1 MHRTTALT
9 TASLVS
15 VPAERRTGGLA
26 FFLWLG
32 CFIGLCGLHRFY
44 LRKPISGL
52 IYIFTFGLLGIGQV
66 IDLLRLGGLVRE
78 ANSERWLLVAEPR
91 FVPVGFTPAR
101 ALRALRGGCADLP
114 AREVQRPVPTD
125 EELRMTL
132 VREAARASGRLSVS
146 QAVMATGQPFKKV
159 EALLDEMVRE
169 GYVEIDNH
177 PETGVVQYV
186 FGELA

>member
-1 MHRTTALT
+1 LH
-9 TASLVS
+9 
-15 VPAERRTGGLA
+15 AERRTGGLA

-44 LRKPISGL
+44 LRKPWSGL

-66 IDLLRLGGLVRE
+66 IDLLRLGSLVRE
-78 ANSERWLLVAEPR
+78 ANGEGWLLVDAPR
-91 FVPVGFTPAR
+91 FVPAGY
-101 ALRALRGGCADLP
+101 LP
-114 AREVQRPVPTD
+114 EPELQRLVPSD
-125 EELRMTL
+125 EELRMKL
-132 VREAARASGRLSVS
+132 VREAARTGGRLSVS

-169 GYVEIDNH
+169 GYADIDNH